1 MRTQWFV
8 KLITP
13 NAQQAQDLYQFL
25 VAQGYH
31 SHFKKGGNLVEIV
44 KKGPN
49 NSLFFVRTR
58 WKEPK

>member
-1 MRTQWFV
+1 MRSNWFV

-13 NAQQAQDLYQFL
+13 NAQQAQDLYDFL
-25 VAQGYH
+25 VNKGYH

-49 NSLFFVRTR
+49 KCLFVVRTR
-58 WKEPK
+58 YKEPK